1 MSEEKQKNP
10 KKPYKKNLLNEG
22 VEKAMSLPTEKE
34 RLYAVID
41 LIRGYKNEYHPVQE
55 KEKNE
60 GFERCK
66 TDLVIIREKIKAKL
80 DDIFD
85 SGIVSSETKE
95 PKSDKRYF
103 IYVYSQ
109 RGNVG
114 CHEFLVIEDQ
124 PKEGFVTEEQAEA
137 HLLFLINEGKNH
149 WFSRS
154 GYKYA
159 VMKNFIL
166 KK

>member
-1 MSEEKQKNP
+1 MSEEKQKKS

-55 KEKNE
+55 KDKNE

-66 TDLVIIREKIKAKL
+66 TDLVIIRDKIKAKL

-85 SGIVSSETKE
+85 NISVSSETKE
-95 PKSDKRYF
+95 HKHEKRYF
-103 IYVYSQ
+103 IYVYRQ
-109 RGNVG
+109 QGNIG
-114 CHEFLVIEDQ
+114 SFEFLVIEDQ
-124 PKEGFVTEEQAEA
+124 PKEGFVTEEKAEE
-137 HLLFLINEGKNH
+137 HLLFLINEGKAH
-149 WFSRS
+149 WFDRKW
-154 GYKYA
+154 YKYV
-159 VMKNFIL
+159 VMKTFVM